1 MKKLLALLVILCLAA
16 SFAAFGE
23 ETKVFDAGRVSV
35 SASESWN
42 VIYPDDST
50 VLLIKGLVPLL
61 SPCVSIT
68 YYPMGSLFLDAK
80 ELYQD
85 VVDLD
90 PVTTGDY
97 VWTGYDCSS
106 MGMAY
111 TNAVANLPSGSLYVS
126 ITRKDDLSISNEEV
140 QAILASIQV
149 VPSATA
155 DWFTLSEDGVLTVTL
170 PQPEGFAW
178 QTSGSANSPLD
189 DERSDPRVEIIEEK
203 EEDGVYTLS
212 FRDSTDGWY
221 TQFLSLGSETA
232 SGGSASITA
241 VVSEGK
247 ITMVS
252 KAELEIYDE
261 PQEYDITVASPE
273 DYLGNWFDKN
283 SQRATLEITA
293 LENGQYQALVSYSSS
308 ASETTE
314 WRMTAAVDFGGDLA
328 YKDGTK
334 ANMTYNDDGEVISEE
349 TVYEDGEG
357 WFTFTGDSLMWTDFK
372 EETAYA
378 FSFVRGE

>member
-1 MKKLLALLVILCLAA
+1 MKEKEKRNMKKLLALLVILCLAA

-170 PQPEGFAW
+170 PQLEGFAW

-189 DERSDPRVEIIEEK
+189 DERSDPQVEIIEEK

-212 FRDSTDGWY
+212 ATG
-221 TQFLSLGSETA
+221 
-232 SGGSASITA
+232 
-241 VVSEGK
+241 
-247 ITMVS
+247 
-252 KAELEIYDE
+252 
-261 PQEYDITVASPE
+261 TV
-273 DYLGNWFDKN
+273 
-283 SQRATLEITA
+283 TI
-293 LENGQYQALVSYSSS
+293 
-308 ASETTE
+308 
-314 WRMTAAVDFGGDLA
+314 
-328 YKDGTK
+328 DGT
-334 ANMTYNDDGEVISEE
+334 AYNLTAGTD
-349 TVYEDGEG
+349 
-357 WFTFTGDSLMWTDFK
+357 TFTATDAINYGKTLVGMTDPAANSHSGSTLAQSRNFTNFGLYFSLCRK
-372 EETAYA
+372 A
-378 FSFVRGE
+378 FYKATQIDNSLPRFNGNIFTKPIRQKFQMLTHNRNNFLIRRIFRITRIAHKDD